1 MKNGPPKDIRVL
13 IPGEWLIPLAA
24 SYWAPTKAGTDLDT
38 GGAVVNE
45 VNTCPQG
52 ACTLL
57 WEQHWSSWQKC
68 EHTDVWTRLYGLQ
81 GSSIITCGRLPHPL
95 GGTLRFGLRSHQFP
109 CWTPS
114 RVLYPIN
121 RVFAH
126 IKPPW
131 KWALNPKLQSTWG
144 NNVTRLKVGRH
155 QR

>member
-1 MKNGPPKDIRVL
+1 MKNSPPKDIRVL

-109 CWTPS
+109 CWTP
-114 RVLYPIN
+114 
-121 RVFAH
+121 F
-126 IKPPW
+126 
-131 KWALNPKLQSTWG
+131 QSPLSNQQSICTHKAS
-144 NNVTRLKVGRH
+144 LKMSSQPQITKHVRK
-155 QR
+155 